1 MTPSAKKSEK
11 APTWPARLSIVV
23 PAYNEE
29 DGIVATL
36 KKLRKAVPD
45 AEIIAVD
52 DGSSDRT
59 AERAARVPNV
69 QLIRHEF
76 NQGYGAAIK
85 SGMRAATRELVA
97 WFDADDEH
105 RVEDLAAMAEKLEQE
120 LLVAVIGRRTGAHQ
134 SVLRGVGKAAI
145 KLLALSLGA
154 HFGQDINCGLRVFR
168 RSVVVRYLGLL
179 PDRFSASMTSTMVM
193 IERGYPIEFHD
204 ITVNVRIGTS
214 KVKLADGFEALALVL
229 RMVLLFAPLRIFLG
243 LGSGLIVLGGTY
255 SLVIGLAMGLGVPVA
270 GLLVTI
276 AGLLLCMLGLIAD
289 QISQLRLN
297 QLPTIVPQHSMSAPT
312 DPESPSN
319 E

>member
-1 MTPSAKKSEK
+1 MTATAEPSADARSLT
-11 APTWPARLSIVV
+11 PRLSIVV
-23 PAYNEE
+23 PAFNEE

-36 KKLRKAVPD
+36 KKLRKSVPG
-45 AEIIAVD
+45 AEIIVVD
-52 DGSSDRT
+52 DGSYDRT
-59 AERAARVPNV
+59 AERAARVPQV
-69 QLIRHEF
+69 HLIRHEF

-85 SGMRAATRELVA
+85 SGMRAATREFVA

-105 RVEDLAAMAEKLEQE
+105 RIEDLLEMAARLEQE
-120 LLVAVIGRRTGAHQ
+120 RKVAVIGRRSGAHQ

-154 HFGQDINCGLRVFR
+154 HFGQDINCGLRIFR
-168 RSVVVRYLGLL
+168 RSVVIRYLGLL

-193 IERGYPIEFHD
+193 IERGYPIAFHD
-204 ITVNVRIGTS
+204 ITVNARIGTS

-243 LGSGLIVLGGTY
+243 LGSMFIALGGAY
-255 SLVIGLAMGLGVPVA
+255 SLVIGLAMGLGLPVG

-276 AGLLLCMLGLIAD
+276 AGLLLCMLGLVAD

-297 QLPTIVPQHSMSAPT
+297 QLPTIVTQHSLSAST